1 MHSLLKSYLEKNYR
15 RNKKVKGYLNLMS
28 FKQAAVF
35 KTSYS
40 LLAKF
45 SHNRKNEWKEK
56 YLLLAPDAFFLVA
69 DVMTK
74 RLN

>member
-15 RNKKVKGYLNLMS
+15 RNKKVKGYLNLVS

-35 KTSYS
+35 KT

-56 YLLLAPDAFFLVA
+56 DLLLAPDAFS
-69 DVMTK
+69 
-74 RLN
+74 

>member
-1 MHSLLKSYLEKNYR
+1 MHSLLKSYLGKNYR
-15 RNKKVKGYLNLMS
+15 RNKKVKGYLNLVS

-45 SHNRKNEWKEK
+45 SHNRKK
-56 YLLLAPDAFFLVA
+56 
-69 DVMTK
+69 
-74 RLN
+74 